1 MSSNQYTVAITIP
14 GYKQEFLSS
23 FDTYE
28 KAKKVHEVVAA
39 TMNDVTVEIHT
50 VAPPSS
56 SFGVQM
62 EHLGH
67 ECTISTPPLLFT
79 MTPHGKAQLIQCRDP
94 SACEWWGEKYIA
106 LNNSSDDP
114 PTAFWNDRL

>member
-28 KAKKVHEVVAA
+28 KAKKVHEVVTA
-39 TMNDVTVEIHT
+39 TMNNVTVEVRT

-56 SFGVQM
+56 SSSVQM

-67 ECTISTPPLLFT
+67 ECTISSPPLLFT
-79 MTPHGKAQLIQCRDP
+79 MAPHNRAHLIQCRDP

-106 LNNSSDDP
+106 LNSADEP
-114 PTAFWNDRL
+114 LFAFWNDRL